1 MWDIQLLLM
10 NAYVLYKTA
19 HLLIWHK
26 DKNTIMSQYKFCKSI
41 VLSWLDSKIDQKQKK
56 DDASVVTT
64 DNSMGSSNKA
74 RRINDASLVPLLGA
88 L

>member
-1 MWDIQLLLM
+1 MWGVQLLLV

-41 VLSWLDSKIDQKQKK
+41 VLSWLDSKIDQKQKR
-56 DDASVVTT
+56 DDASIVTT
-64 DNSMGSSNKA
+64 NNSMGSSNKA
-74 RRINDASLVPLLGA
+74 RRINEVSLHPFLGA